1 MKILFVPSFY
11 AHILSSFLIL
21 VSVILLYKNY
31 SKIMNLEPYQLIM
44 IILVFSISIGIHSI
58 SHLGLEKLYD
68 FNPIND
74 FIKIL
79 I

>member
-11 AHILSSFLIL
+11 AHILSSFLLL

-31 SKIMNLEPYQLIM
+31 SKIMNLEPIQLIM

-58 SHLGLEKLYD
+58 SHLGFEKLYD

-74 FIKIL
+74 FIKIF

>member
-11 AHILSSFLIL
+11 AHILSSFLLL

-31 SKIMNLEPYQLIM
+31 SKIMNLEPIQLIM

-58 SHLGLEKLYD
+58 CHLGFEKLYD

-74 FIKIL
+74 FIKIF